1 MKQAEL
7 LHLATLAGLT
17 LEPTEE
23 ARIVADLSRVLA
35 YMGELAAVDIGA
47 LEPLESPSEGGA
59 PTRDDVARAPDAAFR
74 EAALGAAPEIAG
86 GAFVVPAFLD

>member
-1 MKQAEL
+1 MKNAEL

-17 LEPTEE
+17 LERTEE
-23 ARIVADLSRVLA
+23 ARIVAELSRVLA
-35 YMGELAAVDIGA
+35 YMGELAAVDTGA

-59 PTRDDVARAPDAAFR
+59 PTRDDTPRAPDDAFR
-74 EAALGAAPEIAG
+74 DAALRAAPETSD

>member
-1 MKQAEL
+1 MKNAEL

-23 ARIVADLSRVLA
+23 PRIVAELSRVLA
-35 YMGELAAVDIGA
+35 YMGELGAVDTGA
-47 LEPLESPSEGGA
+47 LEPLESPSEGGV
-59 PTRDDVARAPDAAFR
+59 PTRDDAPGAPDAAFR
-74 EAALGAAPEIAG
+74 AAALAAAPETSD